1 MRQIF
6 VDSRDRVS
14 GTSTDFVI
22 QLPQTLPIETK
33 AKGRIDNLRVP
44 ITIPTVR
51 TGVND
56 TLSVNVGGLNYTAI
70 LAQSNYSGPG
80 LAAAVQL
87 ALSRTTPG
95 TWQVTY
101 DANNVAMTMTCS
113 INYQITGGTFG
124 DQLFSHGTYTQVA
137 NSYTFNYVPVQGLDM
152 LYLSSSRFS
161 TLDTVGPSGAH
172 DTLMCAVVTTP
183 FGSVLDASM
192 PTGVNFEV
200 PMMTTQQL
208 DFQLRD
214 RHYNVISIVPN
225 ISFVLLIDE

>member
-22 QLPQTLPIETK
+22 QLPQTLTIETK

-56 TLSVNVGGLNYTAI
+56 TLKVNVGGLNYTAI
-70 LAQSNYSGPG
+70 LTQSNYSGPG

-101 DANNVAMTMTCS
+101 D
-113 INYQITGGTFG
+113 
-124 DQLFSHGTYTQVA
+124 
-137 NSYTFNYVPVQGLDM
+137 
-152 LYLSSSRFS
+152 LS
-161 TLDTVGPSGAH
+161 
-172 DTLMCAVVTTP
+172 
-183 FGSVLDASM
+183 
-192 PTGVNFEV
+192 
-200 PMMTTQQL
+200 
-208 DFQLRD
+208 
-214 RHYNVISIVPN
+214 
-225 ISFVLLIDE
+225 LIHI